1 MVEVVKRAWT
11 NHRVLVEEN
20 FTQSKGDAWGERYVV
35 QGAVTDHVPI
45 WVFPK
50 IGVPQNGW
58 FIMENPI
65 KFMIW
70 EEQPLFFGDTHI
82 VGYVF
87 SCSHVI
93 L

>member
-45 WVFPK
+45 LWDNFR
-50 IGVPQNGW
+50 
-58 FIMENPI
+58 
-65 KFMIW
+65 
-70 EEQPLFFGDTHI
+70 
-82 VGYVF
+82 
-87 SCSHVI
+87 CSHVI